1 MEKKDKKK
9 VHTKKKKKK
18 VFLKT
23 SNGIQAFILIEWK
36 KANDAGLS
44 VYYLSTGLSSEG
56 LKE

>member
-1 MEKKDKKK
+1 MEKRDNKK
-9 VHTKKKKKK
+9 VHTKKK